1 MYQVSK
7 SAAALIVV
15 AAVFSLGSVRAE
27 DKRIAVVNVSDVFSR
42 FDRVKDVQE
51 SLGKAYKPKQEE
63 LQGKERKMKVWKE
76 QIDQD
81 DQIKPKNDRDLFAN
95 KQKFQQAL
103 FDLQAEYEAL
113 TAEVEKR
120 RKDEMQAILTE
131 IKRVIGVIGKQERFD
146 LVMRAPEYAGEFDPA
161 KAAKKDDEQITAPE
175 LVRRFRDNPVLYFAE
190 GADITDKVVTELNRE
205 YKAKPPAPIGA
216 NK

>member
-1 MYQVSK
+1 MYQFSK
-7 SAAALIVV
+7 GAAALVLVV
-15 AAVFSLGSVRAE
+15 AAVFSMGARAE

-51 SLGKAYKPKQEE
+51 QLAKSYKPKQDE
-63 LQGKERKMKVWKE
+63 LQTKERKMRVWKE

-81 DQIKPKNDRDLFAN
+81 ETVKPKNDRDHFAN
-95 KQKFQQAL
+95 KQKFQTAL

-113 TAEVEKR
+113 TQEVEKK

-131 IKRVIGVIGKQERFD
+131 IKRVIGVIGKQERYD

-161 KAAKKDDEQITAPE
+161 KAAKKEDDQMTAPE

-205 YKAKPPAPIGA
+205 YKAKPPAA
-216 NK
+216 ASK